1 MTLSSDYQTIAL
13 AYSITA
19 LSIAPLLPLFFRQY
33 FRSLEFLQMCYLFA
47 SVLNTS
53 ALSSKLT
60 TAVVS
65 FDKNILTFCTTGD
78 YVCSNG
84 FPLSFGVI
92 LAGILIITFIF
103 VSIQKC
109 CGKAI
114 EYEPVFLTFKGFIRW
129 IYGPLVYTSTS
140 YLLALI
146 NLTSDLNTLLP
157 PVIVL
162 GILALFPFLQLIV
175 NKATQK

>member
-1 MTLSSDYQTIAL
+1 MS
-13 AYSITA
+13 
-19 LSIAPLLPLFFRQY
+19 
-33 FRSLEFLQMCYLFA
+33 YLFA

-53 ALSSKLT
+53 TLSYKFT
-60 TAVVS
+60 TAMVS

-84 FPLSFGVI
+84 FALSFGVI

-114 EYEPVFLTFKGFIRW
+114 EYEPVFLTFKGFIKW
-129 IYGPLVYTSTS
+129 IYVPLVYTSTKA
-140 YLLALI
+140 LLSVLSTATI
-146 NLTSDLNTLLP
+146 SLTTLLP
-157 PVIVL
+157 PAIVL
-162 GILALFPFLQLIV
+162 GFLALFPFFQLIAKKV
-175 NKATQK
+175 TQK